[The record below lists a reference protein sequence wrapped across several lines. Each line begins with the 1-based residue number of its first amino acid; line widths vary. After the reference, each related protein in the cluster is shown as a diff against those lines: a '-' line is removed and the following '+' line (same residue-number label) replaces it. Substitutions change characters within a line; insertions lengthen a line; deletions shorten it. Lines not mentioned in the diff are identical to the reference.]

1 MRYGDDWLLQLLIA
15 GCQWPLLMTRRCFVD
30 SGLLILVY

>member
-15 GCQWPLLMTRRCFVD
+15 GCQWPVAIADDPSLFC
-30 SGLLILVY
+30 